1 MNVTERSGRPPLTPK
16 EGWLS
21 DGRLVLNFRP
31 LHYSRSSQSLEVT
44 LGELMPAGEQ
54 PLLKRRKELTREQ
67 AIKLWAQKRKAGW
80 LVCEAQ
86 WRPPPEVKPPSR
98 RHITSMGGLEV
109 LSCL

>member
-1 MNVTERSGRPPLTPK
+1 MNVTGRPVRPPLTPR

-21 DGRLVLNFRP
+21 DGRQVLHFRP
-31 LHYSRSSQSLEVT
+31 LHYGRSSQSLEVT
-44 LGELMPAGEQ
+44 LGELMPAGEP

-67 AIKLWAQKRKAGW
+67 AIKLWAQKRTAGW

-98 RHITSMGGLEV
+98 RPAANMGGNEDPW
-109 LSCL
+109 